1 MVLIHALDCTVWDG
15 KVDIIIESEKYITLT
30 VNELFSK
37 LKSAKVDRGLIDRLE
52 SLTDSHILA
61 LVGGEVAKSNSSA
74 SLKMYSLT
82 SLMSLLDEEF
92 DVLGVDEPVLRTRQF
107 ERLHKN

>member
-1 MVLIHALDCTVWDG
+1 
-15 KVDIIIESEKYITLT
+15 

-61 LVGGEVAKSNSSA
+61 LVGGEVANSSA

-92 DVLGVDEPVLRTRQF
+92 NVLGVDEPVLLTRQF